1 MFKFHL
7 VTQTS
12 RVSPKH
18 YLTATSHFCCYY
30 NLLAPKHT
38 ATDFPVLVQ
47 YVHEISNRRLV
58 GHASHLRHS
67 KSQDPARSAPG
78 MSTLRPPCI
87 AFPPPRADT
96 PTPLFHSYLSNPT
109 HHVLPSRRA
118 RTTTDVHHYT
128 ATPSVTVSKIISY
141 RLLAMLCYTQP
152 PVPVKVP
159 TSRWWFKDPLSASRA
174 VIFWTHPLSVPSPGF
189 DGSLY
194 S

>member
-1 MFKFHL
+1 M
-7 VTQTS
+7 T
-12 RVSPKH
+12 
-18 YLTATSHFCCYY
+18 
-30 NLLAPKHT
+30 PKHT
-38 ATDFPVLVQ
+38 ATDFPVHVQ

-128 ATPSVTVSKIISY
+128 ATPSSRFRKSSHI
-141 RLLAMLCYTQP
+141 AFMLCYATRNRRCRSKFQRLGGGSRTRYP
-152 PVPVKVP
+152 PRGPSSSGP
-159 TSRWWFKDPLSASRA
+159 IPFPSR
-174 VIFWTHPLSVPSPGF
+174 HQ
-189 DGSLY
+189 GSTVRY
-194 S
+194 IAETPRIGDMGRS